1 MTYSVSLPLSGYS
14 GWTFLKRTQDRQMAA
29 LAKDPQVTRDE
40 AYFRSRIQGATT
52 AEALVKDKRLLRV
65 ALRAFGLEGDVGKT
79 YFITKVLAEGTD
91 ASTDL
96 ANKLSD
102 KRYAQLTDAFGFAD
116 GTPATTD
123 EGFADR
129 ILQLYREQTFEK
141 AVGDVNS
148 SFRTALFAETQLPNM
163 AASTSSERTKWY
175 SVIGS
180 TALSEVFQTA
190 LGLSSSF
197 GALDV
202 DLQVDMLQRKSR
214 QVLGSSSV
222 SQFSDPA
229 KVEKLMKLYLVRT
242 QIAEGVTTTSTAVTL
257 LQNAS
262 SGFLSRY

>member
-1 MTYSVSLPLSGYS
+1 M
-14 GWTFLKRTQDRQMAA
+14 
-29 LAKDPQVTRDE
+29 
-40 AYFRSRIQGATT
+40 
-52 AEALVKDKRLLRV
+52 
-65 ALRAFGLEGDVGKT
+65 
-79 YFITKVLAEGTD
+79 
-91 ASTDL
+91 
-96 ANKLSD
+96 
-102 KRYAQLTDAFGFAD
+102 
-116 GTPATTD
+116 
-123 EGFADR
+123 
-129 ILQLYREQTFEK
+129 
-141 AVGDVNS
+141 
-148 SFRTALFAETQLPNM
+148 
-163 AASTSSERTKWY
+163 
-175 SVIGS
+175 IGS